1 MNQEPKS
8 VDDKPVVMEL
18 EAGKHAWCSCGLS
31 SKHPFCDG
39 SHAGTG
45 NAPVVFELEESR
57 KVALCACKKT
67 SGAPFCDGS
76 HSS

>member
-8 VDDKPVVMEL
+8 VDNKPVVIEL
-18 EAGKHAWCSCGLS
+18 DAGKHALCSCGRS

-39 SHAGTG
+39 THSGTG
-45 NAPVVFELEESR
+45 MSPTVFELEE
-57 KVALCACKKT
+57 KKTVALCACKKT

-76 HSS
+76 HN